1 MSLAIPIYSK
11 HYLQSMHL
19 RDCNGTRTKWLWV
32 RVPLQSLNVISN
44 LEKSE
49 NSLLNWFKEKH
60 MRTNAD
66 KCHLLVSSDESCKA
80 KIEDFSIK
88 NSAEEK
94 LLAVI
99 FDSNLSFENHVI
111 SFCKKAS
118 EKSHALVRISHYMDL
133 NKRRNVMKAFISS
146 QFSYCPLI
154 WMFHSRN

>member
-1 MSLAIPIYSK
+1 
-11 HYLQSMHL
+11 
-19 RDCNGTRTKWLWV
+19 
-32 RVPLQSLNVISN
+32 
-44 LEKSE
+44 
-49 NSLLNWFKEKH
+49 

-94 LLAVI
+94 LAVI

-118 EKSHALVRISHYMDL
+118 QKSHALVRISHYMDL